1 MAPGPLHDLR
11 VIDLSSGPAGGM
23 ATMML
28 GDFGADVI
36 KVEPPAGDPF
46 RDQPAAP
53 LWLRGKR
60 SAVLDLAT
68 AEGRERLHGL
78 VGGAD
83 VVVASYPPG
92 SSSEGAAAH
101 GADYETLSTL
111 NRGLVYCSITGF
123 GPRGPY
129 AHYPADEGVVAAK
142 SGRMMAFRGQAR
154 REGAA
159 FAAVRVGTHAASQ
172 AAVQGILA
180 ALLVRPR
187 LGRGQLVETS
197 LLQGMLPYD
206 LSGMLNVQLLRDRP
220 EQYAAVRE
228 LMAGPGTMPTPNY
241 HPVQT
246 KDGRWI
252 QLGNLLQ
259 HLFEAFVG
267 AADLADIY
275 ADERYRGAPATW
287 DEQAREE
294 FRDRMLTRM
303 RERTAAEWMETFQ
316 ENGGVAA
323 IPYATTQQA
332 LDDPDMVRNG
342 HVLEADHP
350 RLGRTRQLGLVARLT
365 ATPGTAG
372 GPEPAVGEHTREV
385 LAEPPRR
392 AWTPAGGASTPP
404 PRHPLEG
411 VTVLEFATI
420 IAAPLGVALLGDL
433 GARVIKVEPLGGD
446 PFRTMG
452 AGATAG
458 VGTAKTTASKESICI
473 DLKTERGQ
481 EIVGRLIERADVLI
495 HNYRPGVPERLGIGY
510 ERARALRP
518 EIVHLSLN
526 GYGPDGPS
534 AHRPAAHPIA
544 GAGAGGAL
552 QQAGASMPPGYLDTI
567 AEVREAAR
575 WLMRANEGNPD
586 PNTSMVVATAA
597 LLGLSARDRLGVG
610 VGQQIFADTGC
621 TRSIASTRRAMAG
634 CSWPSPPTSSGG
646 RSAPPCRSA
655 TPAPTRASSTRLPAA
670 RTTTS

>member
-1 MAPGPLHDLR
+1 MPDPLHDLR
-11 VIDLSSGPAGGM
+11 VIDLSSGPAGGV
-23 ATMML
+23 ATMVL
-28 GDFGADVI
+28 ADFGADVI
-36 KVEPPAGDPF
+36 KVEPPTGDPF
-46 RDQPAAP
+46 RHLPAAP
-53 LWLRGKR
+53 VWLRGKR
-60 SAVLDLAT
+60 SVVLDLA
-68 AEGRERLHGL
+68 ADEGQARLHGL
-78 VGGAD
+78 VRGAD
-83 VVVASYPPG
+83 VVVASFAPG
-92 SSSEGAAAH
+92 GAPGNAAAL

-111 NRGLVYCSITGF
+111 NGGLVYCSITGF

-142 SGRMMAFRGQAR
+142 SGRMMAFRGQAQ
-154 REGAA
+154 REGPA

-206 LSGMLNVQLLRDRP
+206 LSGMLNVQLLRERP
-220 EQYAAVRE
+220 EEYAAVTA
-228 LMAGPGTMPTPNY
+228 LMAGPGTMPTLNY

-252 QLGNLLQ
+252 QFGNLLQ

-275 ADERYRGAPATW
+275 ADPRYQGAPAAW
-287 DEQAREE
+287 DEDAREA
-294 FRDRMLTRM
+294 FRARMLTRM

-342 HVLEADHP
+342 HVLEMDHP

-372 GPEPAVGEHTREV
+372 GPEPAVGEHTDEV

-392 AWTPAGGASTPP
+392 AWTPPTAGTSTPTP
-404 PRHPLEG
+404 QHPLEG

-420 IAAPLGVALLGDL
+420 IAAPLGVALLADL
-433 GARVIKVEPLGGD
+433 GARVIKVEPVGGD

-452 AGATAG
+452 
-458 VGTAKTTASKESICI
+458 
-473 DLKTERGQ
+473 RGPPPAC
-481 EIVGRLIERADVLI
+481 RR
-495 HNYRPGVPERLGIGY
+495 RR
-510 ERARALRP
+510 R
-518 EIVHLSLN
+518 
-526 GYGPDGPS
+526 
-534 AHRPAAHPIA
+534 RPARR
-544 GAGAGGAL
+544 
-552 QQAGASMPPGYLDTI
+552 AS
-567 AEVREAAR
+567 
-575 WLMRANEGNPD
+575 
-586 PNTSMVVATAA
+586 
-597 LLGLSARDRLGVG
+597 
-610 VGQQIFADTGC
+610 
-621 TRSIASTRRAMAG
+621 AST
-634 CSWPSPPTSSGG
+634 S
-646 RSAPPCRSA
+646 
-655 TPAPTRASSTRLPAA
+655 RASAA
-670 RTTTS
+670 SRSRDG